1 MKIAD
6 YSCGGGLLISACK
19 LCIEKN
25 IKIKIYG
32 YDVDPIAILITRLRL
47 TKEIKIDSQD
57 IKILLGN
64 PLIQNGQ
71 KELIEMFKLAAAGR
85 FYNSGMGIIA
95 AKDMDIV
102 VGNPPWEKIRFE
114 EKEIF

>member
-1 MKIAD
+1 MAK
-6 YSCGGGLLISACK
+6 
-19 LCIEKN
+19 
-25 IKIKIYG
+25 
-32 YDVDPIAILITRLRL
+32 
-47 TKEIKIDSQD
+47 
-57 IKILLGN
+57 
-64 PLIQNGQ
+64 

-114 EKEIF
+114 EKKFLSHYTSTDKIKTRAERKLYIESIAEENKSFLQ